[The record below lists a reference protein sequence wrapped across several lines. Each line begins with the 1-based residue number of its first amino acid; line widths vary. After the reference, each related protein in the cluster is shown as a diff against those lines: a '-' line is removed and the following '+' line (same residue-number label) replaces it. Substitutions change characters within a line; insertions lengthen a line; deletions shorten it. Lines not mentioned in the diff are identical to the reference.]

1 MSPGGRLAGVAI
13 AAVLVATAFASERPT
28 AAADGPGAA
37 LWLSGLVDGR
47 PIGARLGPQGPELRG
62 AAVACARCHGA
73 EAEGGGEGAAR
84 APALLRRGARRPAL
98 DAEALARALEEG
110 IGLDGRALHPAM
122 PRYALAPELHA
133 ALLAE
138 LDRIGRRAV
147 EGVESRRLRL
157 ATVWPNPAAR
167 AALRPLIERHRALLE
182 AEGGL
187 VHREIELLLL
197 PAEPEAALRRL
208 ETEPAL
214 ALLLDDAPPALLAAL
229 RARGLP
235 ELFPIR
241 PQIGPEPATVRR
253 LGAPRLVEA
262 RLLAEAMAEDLG
274 GRGRFRLLADPAL
287 EAELEPTLARWP
299 ELARSEAEADALLL
313 LTPAPAGALAVP
325 RLYAPVDLL
334 ARLATPLPA
343 AVEALVVTDPRA
355 LPPGSPAPSERARA
369 LVGEAEAAGPLVRH
383 ATAALLLLETAL
395 RRLGRDV
402 TRARLLGALDEL
414 GLVTTGL
421 VPPWSS
427 RPGREAGAAL
437 LRLDRSSG
445 ERRVDPW
452 RSPGDPPPA
461 ARPSEE

>member
-1 MSPGGRLAGVAI
+1 MRRSVRLAHLLFGALFL
-13 AAVLVATAFASERPT
+13 AALPLDRS
-28 AAADGPGAA
+28 AAGEGPGAA
-37 LWLSGLVDGR
+37 LWREGIVAGR
-47 PIGARLGPQGPELRG
+47 PVEARLGAAGPELRG
-62 AAVACARCHGA
+62 AAVACARCHGE
-73 EAEGGGEGAAR
+73 EAQGGGEGAAR
-84 APALLRRGARRPAL
+84 APALLRRGARPAGL
-98 DAEALARALEEG
+98 DAAALARALEAG
-110 IGLDGRALHPAM
+110 IGLDGRPLHPAM

-167 AALRPLIERHRALLE
+167 AALLPLIERHRALLE

-187 VHREIELLLL
+187 AHRVLELLLL

-208 ETEPAL
+208 EAEPAL
-214 ALLLDDAPPALLAAL
+214 ALFLDDAPPALLGAL
-229 RARGLP
+229 RARGP
-235 ELFPIR
+235 IELFPLR

-287 EAELEPTLARWP
+287 AAELEPVFARWP
-299 ELARSEAEADALLL
+299 GLARSDAEADALLL

-334 ARLATPLPA
+334 ARLGTPLPT
-343 AVEALVVTDPRA
+343 AVARLVVSDPRA

-369 LVGEAEAAGPLVRH
+369 LMGEAEAASPLVRH

-421 VPPWSS
+421 VPPWSA
-427 RPGREAGAAL
+427 RPGPEAGAAL
-437 LRLDRSSG
+437 LRLDRRSG

-452 RSPGDPPPA
+452 RRPGDPSPA